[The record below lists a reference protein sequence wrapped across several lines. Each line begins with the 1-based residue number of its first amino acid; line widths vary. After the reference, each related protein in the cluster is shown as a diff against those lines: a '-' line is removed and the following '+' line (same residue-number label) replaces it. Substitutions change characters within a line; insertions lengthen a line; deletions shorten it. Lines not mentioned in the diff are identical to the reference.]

1 MAENTCLKCAH
12 RNICRAYDKELTECC
27 NHFMSKN
34 AVSPEMI
41 AEKIFSDIEKEVTEI
56 YNNFIF
62 GNTELYDTEKEAVM
76 DFCVDLGSMLDRL
89 TEKYTNKRAP

>member
-1 MAENTCLKCAH
+1 MAENTCLKCVH
-12 RNICRAYDKELTECC
+12 RNICMVYDKELTEYC

-62 GNTELYDTEKEAVM
+62 GNTEL
-76 DFCVDLGSMLDRL
+76 CLIG
-89 TEKYTNKRAP
+89 